1 MIENWIAE
9 RTHAFDSS
17 GIRRV
22 FDLASQLE
30 NPINLSIGQPHFD
43 VPQPV
48 KAACM
53 RAIEEGRNGYAL
65 TQGIPPLREQL
76 QQQIDR
82 RLGHE
87 DRRVLVTSGSS
98 GGLVLAMLTLV
109 NPGDEVIIFDP
120 YFVMYESL
128 VRLVGGI
135 PVFVDTYPDFQIP
148 LQQVADR
155 ITGRTKM
162 VLVNSPAN
170 PTGAVY
176 SRETLKELAEL
187 CGQRDVVLVSDEIYR
202 HFSYDEP
209 FASPAEYN
217 PHTLVIDGFSK
228 SHAMT
233 GWRVGVA
240 HGPAAII
247 DAMTKIQQ
255 YTFVCSPQPAQWGAL
270 QAMSTPI
277 DDYVEAYKAKRDRI
291 VEALSPHY
299 RFARPGGAFYLFAEA
314 PGGDGTRFVER
325 AIAHELLIIPGKVFS
340 RQDTHFRLSYAAEDE
355 TIEKGINVLLEL
367 AGNESA

>member
-1 MIENWIAE
+1 MTEQWIAD
-9 RTHAFDSS
+9 RTQAFDSS

-22 FDLASQLE
+22 FDLAAQLE

-43 VPQPV
+43 VPDAV
-48 KAACM
+48 KEACIQ
-53 RAIEEGRNGYAL
+53 AIEEGRNGYAL
-65 TQGIPPLREQL
+65 TQGIPPLREKL
-76 QQQIDR
+76 QEDVDR
-82 RLGHE
+82 RLGHD
-87 DRRVLVTSGSS
+87 DRKVLVTSGSS
-98 GGLVLAMLTLV
+98 GGLVLATLTLV

-128 VRLVGGI
+128 VRLVGGV

-148 LQQVADR
+148 VDQVADR
-155 ITGRTKM
+155 MTSRTKM

-176 SRETLKELAEL
+176 SRETLEQLAKL
-187 CGQRDVVLVSDEIYR
+187 CLERNVALVSDEIYR
-202 HFSYDEP
+202 PFSYDTP
-209 FASPAEYN
+209 FVSPAEFN
-217 PHTLVIDGFSK
+217 PQTLVIDGFSK

-270 QAMSTPI
+270 QALDTPI
-277 DDYVEAYKAKRDRI
+277 DDYVAAYRAKRDRI
-291 VEALSPHY
+291 VEALAGSY
-299 RFARPGGAFYLFAEA
+299 RFAKPGGAFYLFAEA

-325 AIAHELLIIPGKVFS
+325 AIAHGLLIIPGNVFS
-340 RQDTHFRLSYAAEDE
+340 RKDTHFRLSYAAEDAV
-355 TIEKGINVLLEL
+355 IERGIEVLLAL
-367 AGNESA
+367 AETS